1 MKEQGLSVSA
11 SGDISGFPDGDSVSS
26 YATEAM
32 SWAIGSGII
41 TGKDSAEGTLLD
53 PKGNASRAE
62 VATMLKRMIG
72 IMVK

>member
-1 MKEQGLSVSA
+1 
-11 SGDISGFPDGDSVSS
+11 
-26 YATEAM
+26 M